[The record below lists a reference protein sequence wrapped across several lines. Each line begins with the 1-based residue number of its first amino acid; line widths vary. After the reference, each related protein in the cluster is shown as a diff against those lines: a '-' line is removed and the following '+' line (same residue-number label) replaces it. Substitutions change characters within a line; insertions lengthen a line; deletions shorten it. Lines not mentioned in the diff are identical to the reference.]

1 MLRGYWEACLV
12 LDFLL
17 LSGWF
22 LEPQVQGQPTV
33 PVTTALTGSQV
44 SLAGPN
50 LPSMY
55 KEIAWLFSANLK
67 ILIQD
72 STGVV
77 FFKNH
82 LENRVSLGTNGT
94 LHIHF
99 LRKNDSSVYIL
110 QLLKMDGTVEER
122 QVPLQVYDP
131 VPTPVITVQ
140 NLQHRGPGCFL
151 NLSCHVPSSETHIN
165 YSWLGPKGFLSS
177 NHVLEVT
184 TDTSVSYTCQARN
197 SLSSSNST
205 VSFAACSEEHSS
217 GRLDMAAWLLVLK
230 PLVLQFL
237 LS

>member
-1 MLRGYWEACLV
+1 M
-12 LDFLL
+12 
-17 LSGWF
+17 
-22 LEPQVQGQPTV
+22 TK
-33 PVTTALTGSQV
+33 ALTGSQV

-55 KEIAWLFSANLK
+55 KEITWFFSANLT
-67 ILIQD
+67 ILVQD
-72 STGVV
+72 SNGVM

-82 LENRVSLGTNGT
+82 LENRVSLGDKGT
-94 LHIHF
+94 LHIHS

-110 QLLKMDGTVEER
+110 RLLKKDGTVEER
-122 QVPLQVYDP
+122 RVPLQVYDP

-140 NLQHRGPGCFL
+140 NLQHQGPGCSL

-177 NHVLEVT
+177 GHVLNVT
-184 TDTSVSYTCQARN
+184 TDTSVSYTCQARD

-205 VSFAACSEEHSS
+205 VSFATCSEEHSS